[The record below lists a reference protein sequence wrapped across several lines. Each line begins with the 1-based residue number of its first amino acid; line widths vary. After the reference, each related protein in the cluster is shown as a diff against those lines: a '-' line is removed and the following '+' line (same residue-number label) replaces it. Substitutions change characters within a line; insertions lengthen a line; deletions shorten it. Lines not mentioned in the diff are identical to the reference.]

1 MAPLKPLTIAIN
13 LFWNTFSLFV
23 KKINKDLIMR
33 VTFGSKY
40 NQMNNYQNAL
50 QNKINDAN
58 TQIASGL
65 KIRYGYQNSDIN
77 NQNLKF
83 QYEENT
89 LDQGIDVAKNAYTST
104 LNTDKALQEFSKT
117 MEAFKTKLIQ
127 SANDVHSET
136 SRAAIANDLERLKEH
151 MMNVANTSIGG
162 EFLFGGSK
170 VDRPPID
177 SEGKYHGNG
186 EDLNALISSDNLVP
200 YNISGQDLF
209 LGADKDKHKLI
220 TTNIKLL
227 NQNKLHPDVMD
238 ALEHSS
244 LPEEVFIKPGDT
256 LRELIGD
263 NDKDPTND
271 PKEFFYL
278 QGVRP
283 DGSSFKEKF
292 ALSKA
297 YQNQESATKV
307 SDLLDK
313 IAHAYGNTSQ
323 NKVVDVSLN
332 NWGQIEIKNLTPGSE
347 NLDFHLI
354 SSDGDF
360 DDLDAL
366 RSSGKR
372 VTEYVKSAFVTD
384 RSLSQVKAVPNMYN
398 PKTLEIPSVFVTKDN
413 VLANKNT
420 KLSEIFGDSVETLK
434 INASRLDDESLIK
447 IPNLPVYLDI
457 PILLD
462 VKNSTIKDLKDAIK
476 ERFNNEVDVE
486 IETNGRLRIIDN
498 SSKESP
504 ISLALST
511 LDQKGLEVAG
521 IPTNNASEYQKT
533 YFNKE
538 GAKLES
544 NVAQIAQNGAANGS
558 TKLSEAAKGS
568 LENSVFNMKLND
580 VNGLFLEAQ
589 MILDNNGVFLSLPNG
604 VKIPLY
610 DPTTADIQASK
621 PNEVTYRQ
629 LMDAMSIVLNYSN
642 TDPAIYQQI
651 SDNPTSKES
660 KERFIELLKQAKDNL
675 SVNLNEEGKVIIQ
688 DNMHSN
694 TKMQFMLFDKDANDF
709 SQNAL
714 HSDKPSLK
722 LNANN
727 ALIIDKPSVN
737 FFDQLENTIT
747 SVRKGIYRPDALG
760 DTYSSDMRNLGI
772 QNGITLIDHLSDHIE
787 KMIAKNG
794 AHGKAFE
801 NIIRRNEVLKTQ
813 VQSIRGETTGT
824 DMAETYNKFSNLTN
838 NYNAVLASTNKI
850 NNLSLTKYL

>member
-1 MAPLKPLTIAIN
+1 
-13 LFWNTFSLFV
+13 
-23 KKINKDLIMR
+23 MR

-89 LDQGIDVAKNAYTST
+89 LDQGIDVAQNAYTST

-117 MEAFKTKLIQ
+117 METFKTKLIQ

-136 SRAAIANDLERLKEH
+136 SRAAIANDLERLREH

-244 LPEEVFIKPGDT
+244 LPEEVFIKPSDT

-278 QGVRP
+278 QGIRP

-292 ALSKA
+292 SLDKA
-297 YQNQESATKV
+297 YQNKESATKV

-313 IAHAYGNTSQ
+313 IGHAYGNTSQ

-366 RSSGKR
+366 RSSSKR

-398 PKTLEIPSVFVTKDN
+398 PRVLEIPSVFVTKDN

-434 INASRLDDESLIK
+434 INASRLDDTSAIK
-447 IPNLPVYLDI
+447 IPNLPIGLDI

-498 SSKESP
+498 SSNQSP
-504 ISLALST
+504 ISFVLST

-558 TKLSEAAKGS
+558 TKLSEVANGS

-580 VNGLFLEAQ
+580 VNGSFLEAQ
-589 MILDNNGVFLSLPNG
+589 MILDNNGAFLSLPNG
-604 VKIPLY
+604 IKIPLY
-610 DPTTADIQASK
+610 DPTSTDIQASK

-629 LMDAMSIVLNYSN
+629 LMDAMSIALNYSN

-660 KERFIELLKQAKDNL
+660 KERFIGLLKQAKGNL

-694 TKMQFMLFDKDANDF
+694 TKIQFMLFDKDANDF

-737 FFDQLENTIT
+737 FFDQLENIIT

>member
-1 MAPLKPLTIAIN
+1 
-13 LFWNTFSLFV
+13 
-23 KKINKDLIMR
+23 MR

-89 LDQGIDVAKNAYTST
+89 LDQGIDVAQNAHTST

-136 SRAAIANDLERLKEH
+136 SRTAIANDLERLREH

-244 LPEEVFIKPGDT
+244 LPEEVFIKPSDT

-278 QGVRP
+278 QGIRP

-297 YQNQESATKV
+297 YQNKESATKV

-313 IAHAYGNTSQ
+313 IGHAYGNTSQ

-366 RSSGKR
+366 RSSAKR

-398 PKTLEIPSVFVTKDN
+398 PRVLEIPSVFVTKDN

-434 INASRLDDESLIK
+434 INASRLDDTSAIK
-447 IPNLPVYLDI
+447 IPNLPIGLDI

-498 SSKESP
+498 SSNQSP
-504 ISLALST
+504 ISFALSA

-558 TKLSEAAKGS
+558 TKLSEVANGS

-580 VNGLFLEAQ
+580 VNGSFLEAQ
-589 MILDNNGVFLSLPNG
+589 MILDNNGAFLSLPNG
-604 VKIPLY
+604 IKIPLY
-610 DPTTADIQASK
+610 DPTSADIQASK

-629 LMDAMSIVLNYSN
+629 LMDAMSIALNYSN
-642 TDPAIYQQI
+642 TDSAIYQQI

-660 KERFIELLKQAKDNL
+660 KERFIELLKQAKGNL

-737 FFDQLENTIT
+737 FFDQLENIIT

>member
-1 MAPLKPLTIAIN
+1 
-13 LFWNTFSLFV
+13 
-23 KKINKDLIMR
+23 MR

-65 KIRYGYQNSDIN
+65 KIRYGYQNSNIN

-89 LDQGIDVAKNAYTST
+89 LDQGIDVARNAYTST

-117 MEAFKTKLIQ
+117 METFKTKLIQ
-127 SANDVHSET
+127 SANDMHSET
-136 SRAAIANDLERLKEH
+136 SRAAIANDLERLREH
-151 MMNVANTSIGG
+151 MINVANTSIGG

-244 LPEEVFIKPGDT
+244 LPEEVFIKPSDT

-278 QGVRP
+278 QGIRP

-297 YQNQESATKV
+297 YQNKESATKV

-313 IAHAYGNTSQ
+313 IGHAYGNTSQ

-366 RSSGKR
+366 RSSAKR

-398 PKTLEIPSVFVTKDN
+398 PRVLEIPSVFVTKDN

-434 INASRLDDESLIK
+434 INASRLDDASAIK
-447 IPNLPVYLDI
+447 IPNLPIGLDI

-498 SSKESP
+498 SSNQSP

-544 NVAQIAQNGAANGS
+544 NVAQIAQNGVANGS
-558 TKLSEAAKGS
+558 TKLSEVANGS
-568 LENSVFNMKLND
+568 LENSVFNMRLND
-580 VNGLFLEAQ
+580 VNGSFLEAQ
-589 MILDNNGVFLSLPNG
+589 MILDNNGAFLSLPNG
-604 VKIPLY
+604 IKIPLY
-610 DPTTADIQASK
+610 DPTSADIQASK

-629 LMDAMSIVLNYSN
+629 LMDAMSIALNYSN

-660 KERFIELLKQAKDNL
+660 KERFIELLKQAKGNL
-675 SVNLNEEGKVIIQ
+675 SVNLNEEGKVVIQ

-737 FFDQLENTIT
+737 FFDQLENIIT

>member
-1 MAPLKPLTIAIN
+1 
-13 LFWNTFSLFV
+13 
-23 KKINKDLIMR
+23 MR
-33 VTFGSKY
+33 VTFDSKY
-40 NQMNNYQNAL
+40 NQMNHYQNAL

-89 LDQGIDVAKNAYTST
+89 LDQGIDVAQNAYTST

-136 SRAAIANDLERLKEH
+136 SRTAIANDLERLREH

-209 LGADKDKHKLI
+209 LGTDKDKHKLI

-244 LPEEVFIKPGDT
+244 LPEEVFIKPSDT

-292 ALSKA
+292 ALDKA

-313 IAHAYGNTSQ
+313 IGHAYGNTSQ

-398 PKTLEIPSVFVTKDN
+398 PKVLEIPSVFVTKDN

-420 KLSEIFGDSVETLK
+420 KLSEIFGDKVETLK
-434 INASRLDDESLIK
+434 INASHLDNSSAIK
-447 IPNLPVYLDI
+447 IPNLPITLDI

-504 ISLALST
+504 ISFALST

-544 NVAQIAQNGAANGS
+544 NVAQTAQNGAANGS
-558 TKLSEAAKGS
+558 TKLSEVSKGS

-580 VNGLFLEAQ
+580 VNGSFLEAQ
-589 MILDNNGVFLSLPNG
+589 MNLDSNGAFLSLPNG

-610 DPTTADIQASK
+610 DPTTAGIQASK

-660 KERFIELLKQAKDNL
+660 KERFIGLLKQAKDNL
-675 SVNLNEEGKVIIQ
+675 SINLNKEGKVIIQ

-714 HSDKPSLK
+714 RSDKPSLK

-737 FFDQLENTIT
+737 FFDQLEDIIT

>member
-1 MAPLKPLTIAIN
+1 
-13 LFWNTFSLFV
+13 
-23 KKINKDLIMR
+23 MR

-40 NQMNNYQNAL
+40 NQMNHYQNAL

-89 LDQGIDVAKNAYTST
+89 LDQGIDVAQNAYTST

-244 LPEEVFIKPGDT
+244 LPEEVFIKPSDT

-292 ALSKA
+292 ALDKA

-313 IAHAYGNTSQ
+313 IGHAYGNTSQ

-398 PKTLEIPSVFVTKDN
+398 PKVLEIPSVFVTKDN

-434 INASRLDDESLIK
+434 INASRLGDESAIK
-447 IPNLPVYLDI
+447 IPNLPINLDI

-504 ISLALST
+504 ISFALST

-558 TKLSEAAKGS
+558 TKLSEVSKGS

-580 VNGLFLEAQ
+580 VNGSFLEAQ
-589 MILDNNGVFLSLPNG
+589 INLDPNGAFLSLPNG

-610 DPTTADIQASK
+610 DPTTAGIQASK

-629 LMDAMSIVLNYSN
+629 LMDAMSIALNYSN
-642 TDPAIYQQI
+642 TDPIIYQQI

-660 KERFIELLKQAKDNL
+660 KEQFIGLLKQAKANL

-737 FFDQLENTIT
+737 FFDQLENIIT

>member
-1 MAPLKPLTIAIN
+1 
-13 LFWNTFSLFV
+13 
-23 KKINKDLIMR
+23 MR

-89 LDQGIDVAKNAYTST
+89 LDQGIDVAQNAYTST

-136 SRAAIANDLERLKEH
+136 SRAAIANDLERLREH
-151 MMNVANTSIGG
+151 MINVANTSIGG

-170 VDRPPID
+170 VDRSPID

-186 EDLNALISSDNLVP
+186 EDLNVLISSDNLVP

-220 TTNIKLL
+220 TTNIKLF

-297 YQNQESATKV
+297 YQNKESATKV

-313 IAHAYGNTSQ
+313 IGHAYGNTSQ

-504 ISLALST
+504 ISLALSA

-544 NVAQIAQNGAANGS
+544 NVAQIAQSGVANGS

-580 VNGLFLEAQ
+580 VNGSFLKAQ
-589 MILDNNGVFLSLPNG
+589 INLDNNGAFLSLPNG
-604 VKIPLY
+604 IKIPLY
-610 DPTTADIQASK
+610 DPTSTDIQASK

-629 LMDAMSIVLNYSN
+629 LMDAMSIALNYSN

>member
-1 MAPLKPLTIAIN
+1 
-13 LFWNTFSLFV
+13 
-23 KKINKDLIMR
+23 MR

-89 LDQGIDVAKNAYTST
+89 LDQGIDMAQNAYTST

-117 MEAFKTKLIQ
+117 METFKTKLIQ

-136 SRAAIANDLERLKEH
+136 SRAAIANDLERLREH

-177 SEGKYHGNG
+177 SEGRYHGNG
-186 EDLNALISSDNLVP
+186 EDLNALISSNNLVP

-220 TTNIKLL
+220 TTNIKLF

-244 LPEEVFIKPGDT
+244 LPEEVFIKPNDT

-278 QGVRP
+278 QGIRP

-292 ALSKA
+292 ALDKA
-297 YQNQESATKV
+297 YQNQKSATKV
-307 SDLLDK
+307 SDLLDR
-313 IAHAYGNTSQ
+313 IGHAYGNTSQ

-398 PKTLEIPSVFVTKDN
+398 PKALEIPSVFVTKDN

-434 INASRLDDESLIK
+434 INASRLDDTGAIK
-447 IPNLPVYLDI
+447 IPNLPINLDI

-462 VKNSTIKDLKDAIK
+462 VKNSTVKDLQDAIK
-476 ERFNNEVDVE
+476 GRFNNEVDVE

-498 SSKESP
+498 SSNQSP
-504 ISLALST
+504 ISFVLSA

-533 YFNKE
+533 YFDKE

-558 TKLSEAAKGS
+558 TKLSEVAKGN
-568 LENSVFNMKLND
+568 LENSVFSMKLND
-580 VNGLFLEAQ
+580 ANGLFLEAQ
-589 MILDNNGVFLSLPNG
+589 MILDNNGAFLSLPNNI
-604 VKIPLY
+604 KIPLY

-629 LMDAMSIVLNYSN
+629 LMDAMSIALNYSN
-642 TDPAIYQQI
+642 TDPVIYQQI
-651 SDNPTSKES
+651 SNNPTSKES
-660 KERFIELLKQAKDNL
+660 KKRFIELLKQAKDNL

-737 FFDQLENTIT
+737 FFDQLENIIT

-813 VQSIRGETTGT
+813 VQSIRWETTGT

-850 NNLSLTKYL
+850 NNLSLTNYL

>member
-1 MAPLKPLTIAIN
+1 
-13 LFWNTFSLFV
+13 
-23 KKINKDLIMR
+23 MR

-65 KIRYGYQNSDIN
+65 KIRYGYQNSNIN

-89 LDQGIDVAKNAYTST
+89 LDQGIDVAQNAYTST

-117 MEAFKTKLIQ
+117 METFKTKLIQ

-136 SRAAIANDLERLKEH
+136 SRAAIANDLERLREH
-151 MMNVANTSIGG
+151 MINVANTSIGG

-209 LGADKDKHKLI
+209 LGTDKDKNKLI

-244 LPEEVFIKPGDT
+244 LPEEVFIKPSDT

-278 QGVRP
+278 QGIRP

-292 ALSKA
+292 ALDKA
-297 YQNQESATKV
+297 YQNKESATKV

-313 IAHAYGNTSQ
+313 IGHAYGNTSQ

-366 RSSGKR
+366 RSSSKR

-398 PKTLEIPSVFVTKDN
+398 PRALEIPSVFVTKDN

-498 SSKESP
+498 SSNQSP
-504 ISLALST
+504 ISFVLST

-558 TKLSEAAKGS
+558 TKLSEVANGS

-580 VNGLFLEAQ
+580 VNGSFLEAQ
-589 MILDNNGVFLSLPNG
+589 IILDNNGVFLSLPNG
-604 VKIPLY
+604 IKIPLY
-610 DPTTADIQASK
+610 DPTSTDIQASK

-629 LMDAMSIVLNYSN
+629 LMDAMSIALNYSN
-642 TDPAIYQQI
+642 TDPSIYQQI

-660 KERFIELLKQAKDNL
+660 KEHFIELLKQAKGNL

-737 FFDQLENTIT
+737 FFDQLENIIT

>member
-1 MAPLKPLTIAIN
+1 
-13 LFWNTFSLFV
+13 
-23 KKINKDLIMR
+23 MR

-40 NQMNNYQNAL
+40 NQMNHYQNAL

-89 LDQGIDVAKNAYTST
+89 LDQGIDVAQNAYTST

-136 SRAAIANDLERLKEH
+136 SRAAIANDLERLREH

-177 SEGKYHGNG
+177 SNGKYHGNG

-220 TTNIKLL
+220 TTNIKLF

-244 LPEEVFIKPGDT
+244 LPEEVFIKPSDT

-297 YQNQESATKV
+297 YQSKESATKV

-434 INASRLDDESLIK
+434 INASRLDDESTIK
-447 IPNLPVYLDI
+447 IPNLPINLDI

-486 IETNGRLRIIDN
+486 IATNGRLRIIDN

-504 ISLALST
+504 ISLALSA
-511 LDQKGLEVAG
+511 LDAKGLEVAG

-558 TKLSEAAKGS
+558 TKLSEVAKGS

-589 MILDNNGVFLSLPNG
+589 INLDNNGAFLSLPNG

-629 LMDAMSIVLNYSN
+629 LMDAMSIALNYSN

-737 FFDQLENTIT
+737 FFDQLENIIT

>member
-1 MAPLKPLTIAIN
+1 
-13 LFWNTFSLFV
+13 
-23 KKINKDLIMR
+23 MR

-40 NQMNNYQNAL
+40 NQMNHYQNAL

-89 LDQGIDVAKNAYTST
+89 LDQGIDVAQNAYTST

-136 SRAAIANDLERLKEH
+136 SRAAIANDLERLREH
-151 MMNVANTSIGG
+151 MINVANTSIGG

-177 SEGKYHGNG
+177 SNGKYHGNG

-220 TTNIKLL
+220 TTNIKLF

-244 LPEEVFIKPGDT
+244 LPEEVFIKPSDT

-278 QGVRP
+278 QGIRP

-292 ALSKA
+292 ALDKA
-297 YQNQESATKV
+297 YQNKESATKV

-313 IAHAYGNTSQ
+313 IGHAYGNTSQ

-366 RSSGKR
+366 RSSTKR

-398 PKTLEIPSVFVTKDN
+398 PRALEIPSVFVTKDN

-434 INASRLDDESLIK
+434 INASRLDDESAIK
-447 IPNLPVYLDI
+447 IPNLPIGLDI

-498 SSKESP
+498 SSNQSP
-504 ISLALST
+504 ISFALSA

-558 TKLSEAAKGS
+558 TKLSEVANGS

-580 VNGLFLEAQ
+580 VNGSFLEAQ
-589 MILDNNGVFLSLPNG
+589 MILDNNGAFLSLPNG
-604 VKIPLY
+604 IKIPLY
-610 DPTTADIQASK
+610 DPTSADIQASK

-629 LMDAMSIVLNYSN
+629 LMDAMSIALNYSN

-660 KERFIELLKQAKDNL
+660 KERFIGLLKQAKGNL

>member
-1 MAPLKPLTIAIN
+1 
-13 LFWNTFSLFV
+13 
-23 KKINKDLIMR
+23 MR
-33 VTFGSKY
+33 ITFGSKY
-40 NQMNNYQNAL
+40 NQMNHYQNAL

-89 LDQGIDVAKNAYTST
+89 LDQGIDVAQNAYTST

-127 SANDVHSET
+127 SANDAHSET
-136 SRAAIANDLERLKEH
+136 SRAAIANDLERLREH
-151 MMNVANTSIGG
+151 MINVANTSIGG

-177 SEGKYHGNG
+177 SNGKYHGNG

-244 LPEEVFIKPGDT
+244 LPEEVFIKPSDT

-292 ALSKA
+292 ALDKA

-313 IAHAYGNTSQ
+313 IGHAYGNTSQ

-366 RSSGKR
+366 RSGGKR
-372 VTEYVKSAFVTD
+372 VIEYVKSAFVTD

-398 PKTLEIPSVFVTKDN
+398 PKVLEIPSVFVTKDN

-420 KLSEIFGDSVETLK
+420 KLSEIFGDKVETLK
-434 INASRLDDESLIK
+434 INASRLDDESAIK
-447 IPNLPVYLDI
+447 IPNLPIDLDI

-504 ISLALST
+504 ISFVLST
-511 LDQKGLEVAG
+511 LDQKGLEMAG

-544 NVAQIAQNGAANGS
+544 NVAQIAQNGVANGS
-558 TKLSEAAKGS
+558 TKLSEVSKGS

-580 VNGLFLEAQ
+580 VNGSFLEVQ
-589 MILDNNGVFLSLPNG
+589 INLDPNGAFLSLPNG

-629 LMDAMSIVLNYSN
+629 LMDAMSIALNYSN

-660 KERFIELLKQAKDNL
+660 KERFIGLLKQAKDNL

-737 FFDQLENTIT
+737 FFDQLENIIT

>member
-1 MAPLKPLTIAIN
+1 
-13 LFWNTFSLFV
+13 
-23 KKINKDLIMR
+23 MR

-89 LDQGIDVAKNAYTST
+89 LNQGIDVAQNAYTST

-136 SRAAIANDLERLKEH
+136 SRAAIANDLERLREH

-292 ALSKA
+292 ALDKA
-297 YQNQESATKV
+297 YQNKESATKV

-434 INASRLDDESLIK
+434 INTSRLNDTSAIK
-447 IPNLPVYLDI
+447 IPNLPIGLDI

-504 ISLALST
+504 ISFALSA

-558 TKLSEAAKGS
+558 TKLSEVANGS

-580 VNGLFLEAQ
+580 VNGSFLEAQ
-589 MILDNNGVFLSLPNG
+589 MILDNNGAFLSLPNG
-604 VKIPLY
+604 IKIPLY
-610 DPTTADIQASK
+610 DPTSADIQASK

-629 LMDAMSIVLNYSN
+629 LMDAMSIALNYSN

-660 KERFIELLKQAKDNL
+660 KERFIELLKQAKGNL

-694 TKMQFMLFDKDANDF
+694 TKMQFMLFDKDTNDF

-737 FFDQLENTIT
+737 FFDQLENIIT

>member
-1 MAPLKPLTIAIN
+1 
-13 LFWNTFSLFV
+13 
-23 KKINKDLIMR
+23 MR

-89 LDQGIDVAKNAYTST
+89 LDQGIDVAQNAYTST

-136 SRAAIANDLERLKEH
+136 SRAAIANDLERLREH

-177 SEGKYHGNG
+177 SNGKYHGNG

-220 TTNIKLL
+220 TTNIKLF

-244 LPEEVFIKPGDT
+244 LPEEVFIKPSDT

-297 YQNQESATKV
+297 YQNKESATKV

-398 PKTLEIPSVFVTKDN
+398 PKVLEIPSVFITKDN

-420 KLSEIFGDSVETLK
+420 KLSEIFGDKVKTLK
-434 INASRLDDESLIK
+434 INASRLDNSSAIK

-558 TKLSEAAKGS
+558 TKLSEVAKGS

-580 VNGLFLEAQ
+580 VNGLFLKAQ
-589 MILDNNGVFLSLPNG
+589 INLDNNGAFLSLPNG
-604 VKIPLY
+604 IKIPLY
-610 DPTTADIQASK
+610 DPTSADIQASK

-629 LMDAMSIVLNYSN
+629 LMDAMSIALNYSN

-660 KERFIELLKQAKDNL
+660 KERFIGLLKQAKDNL

-694 TKMQFMLFDKDANDF
+694 TKMQFMLFDKDSNDF

-737 FFDQLENTIT
+737 FFDQLENIIT

>member
-1 MAPLKPLTIAIN
+1 
-13 LFWNTFSLFV
+13 
-23 KKINKDLIMR
+23 MR

-89 LDQGIDVAKNAYTST
+89 LDQGIDVAQNAYTST

-151 MMNVANTSIGG
+151 MINVANTSIGG

-177 SEGKYHGNG
+177 SNGKYHGNG

-220 TTNIKLL
+220 TTNIKLF

-244 LPEEVFIKPGDT
+244 LPEEVFIKPSDT

-278 QGVRP
+278 QGIRP

-292 ALSKA
+292 ALDKA

-313 IAHAYGNTSQ
+313 IGHAYGNTSQ

-366 RSSGKR
+366 RSSAKR

-398 PKTLEIPSVFVTKDN
+398 PKVLEIPSVFVTKDN

-434 INASRLDDESLIK
+434 INASRLDNSSAIQ
-447 IPNLPVYLDI
+447 IPNLPINLDI

-476 ERFNNEVDVE
+476 NRFNNEVDVE

-504 ISLALST
+504 ISFVLST
-511 LDQKGLEVAG
+511 LDAKGLEVAG

-558 TKLSEAAKGS
+558 TKLSEVSKGS

-589 MILDNNGVFLSLPNG
+589 INLDNNGAFLSLPNG

-629 LMDAMSIVLNYSN
+629 LMDAMSIALNYSN

-660 KERFIELLKQAKDNL
+660 KERFIGLLKQAKGNL

-737 FFDQLENTIT
+737 FFDQLENIIT

>member
-1 MAPLKPLTIAIN
+1 
-13 LFWNTFSLFV
+13 
-23 KKINKDLIMR
+23 MR

-40 NQMNNYQNAL
+40 NQMNHYQNAL

-58 TQIASGL
+58 AQIASGL

-89 LDQGIDVAKNAYTST
+89 LDQGIDVAQNAYTST

-136 SRAAIANDLERLKEH
+136 SRAAIANDLERLREH

-177 SEGKYHGNG
+177 SNGKYHGNG

-220 TTNIKLL
+220 TTNIKLF

-244 LPEEVFIKPGDT
+244 LPEEVFIKPSDT

-278 QGVRP
+278 QGIRP

-292 ALSKA
+292 VLDKA

-313 IAHAYGNTSQ
+313 IGHAYGNTSQ

-398 PKTLEIPSVFVTKDN
+398 PKVLEIPSVFVTKDN

-420 KLSEIFGDSVETLK
+420 KLSEIFGDKVETLK
-434 INASRLDDESLIK
+434 INASRLGDESAIK
-447 IPNLPVYLDI
+447 IPNLPIDLDI

-504 ISLALST
+504 ISFALST

-544 NVAQIAQNGAANGS
+544 NVAQTAQNGAANGS
-558 TKLSEAAKGS
+558 TKLSEVSKGS

-589 MILDNNGVFLSLPNG
+589 MILDPNGAFLSLPNG

-629 LMDAMSIVLNYSN
+629 LMDAMSIALNYSN

-660 KERFIELLKQAKDNL
+660 KERFIGLLKQAKDNL
-675 SVNLNEEGKVIIQ
+675 SINLNEEGKVIIQ

-737 FFDQLENTIT
+737 FFDQLENIIT

>member
-1 MAPLKPLTIAIN
+1 
-13 LFWNTFSLFV
+13 
-23 KKINKDLIMR
+23 MR

-40 NQMNNYQNAL
+40 NQMNHYQNAL

-89 LDQGIDVAKNAYTST
+89 LDQGIDVAQNAYTST

-136 SRAAIANDLERLKEH
+136 SRAAIANDLERLREH
-151 MMNVANTSIGG
+151 MINVANTSIGG

-177 SEGKYHGNG
+177 SNGKYHGNG

-244 LPEEVFIKPGDT
+244 LPEEVFIKPSDT

-292 ALSKA
+292 ALDKA

-313 IAHAYGNTSQ
+313 IGHAYGNTSQ

-398 PKTLEIPSVFVTKDN
+398 PKVLEIPSVFVTKDN

-420 KLSEIFGDSVETLK
+420 KLSEIFGDKVETLK
-434 INASRLDDESLIK
+434 INASRLGDESAIK
-447 IPNLPVYLDI
+447 IPNLPINLDI

-504 ISLALST
+504 ISFALST

-544 NVAQIAQNGAANGS
+544 NVAQTAQNGAANGS
-558 TKLSEAAKGS
+558 TKLSEVSKGS

-580 VNGLFLEAQ
+580 VNGSFLEAQ
-589 MILDNNGVFLSLPNG
+589 INLDNNGAFLSLPNG

-629 LMDAMSIVLNYSN
+629 LMDAMSIALNYSN
-642 TDPAIYQQI
+642 TDPIIYQQI

-660 KERFIELLKQAKDNL
+660 KEQFIGLLKQAKDNL
-675 SVNLNEEGKVIIQ
+675 SINLNEEGKVIIQ

-737 FFDQLENTIT
+737 FFDQLENIIT

>member
-1 MAPLKPLTIAIN
+1 
-13 LFWNTFSLFV
+13 
-23 KKINKDLIMR
+23 MR

-65 KIRYGYQNSDIN
+65 KIRYGYQNSNIN

-89 LDQGIDVAKNAYTST
+89 LDQGIDVAQNAYTST

-117 MEAFKTKLIQ
+117 METFKTKLIQ

-136 SRAAIANDLERLKEH
+136 SRAAIANDLERLREH

-244 LPEEVFIKPGDT
+244 LPEEVFIKPNDT

-263 NDKDPTND
+263 NDKDPTDD

-278 QGVRP
+278 QGIRP

-292 ALSKA
+292 ELDKA
-297 YQNQESATKV
+297 YQNKESATKV
-307 SDLLDK
+307 SDLLDR
-313 IAHAYGNTSQ
+313 IGHAYGNTSQ

-366 RSSGKR
+366 RSSAKR

-398 PKTLEIPSVFVTKDN
+398 PRVLEIPSVFVTKDN

-434 INASRLDDESLIK
+434 INASDDTNAIK
-447 IPNLPVYLDI
+447 IPNLPIGLDI

-498 SSKESP
+498 SSNQSP
-504 ISLALST
+504 ISFALSA

-544 NVAQIAQNGAANGS
+544 NVAQIAQNGTANGS
-558 TKLSEAAKGS
+558 TKLSEVANGS

-580 VNGLFLEAQ
+580 VNGSFLEAQ
-589 MILDNNGVFLSLPNG
+589 MILDNNGAFLSLPNG
-604 VKIPLY
+604 IKIPLY
-610 DPTTADIQASK
+610 DPTSADIQASK

-629 LMDAMSIVLNYSN
+629 LMDAMSIALNYSN
-642 TDPAIYQQI
+642 TDPTIYQQI

-660 KERFIELLKQAKDNL
+660 KERFIKLLKQAKGNL

-737 FFDQLENTIT
+737 FFDQLENIIT

>member
-1 MAPLKPLTIAIN
+1 
-13 LFWNTFSLFV
+13 
-23 KKINKDLIMR
+23 MR

-89 LDQGIDVAKNAYTST
+89 LDQGIDVAQNAYTST

-136 SRAAIANDLERLKEH
+136 SRAAIANDLERLREH

-177 SEGKYHGNG
+177 SNGKYHGNG

-220 TTNIKLL
+220 TTNIKLF

-297 YQNQESATKV
+297 YQNKENATKV

-366 RSSGKR
+366 RSSAKR

-434 INASRLDDESLIK
+434 INASRLDETSAIK

-544 NVAQIAQNGAANGS
+544 NVAQIAQNGVANGS
-558 TKLSEAAKGS
+558 TKLSEVAKGS

-589 MILDNNGVFLSLPNG
+589 MNLDNNGAFLSLPNG

-610 DPTTADIQASK
+610 DPTTTDIQASK

-629 LMDAMSIVLNYSN
+629 LMDAMSIALNYSN

-660 KERFIELLKQAKDNL
+660 KERFIELLQQAKSNL

-694 TKMQFMLFDKDANDF
+694 TKMQFMLFDKDSNDF

-737 FFDQLENTIT
+737 FFDQLENIIT

-794 AHGKAFE
+794 SHGKAFE

>member
-1 MAPLKPLTIAIN
+1 
-13 LFWNTFSLFV
+13 
-23 KKINKDLIMR
+23 MR

-89 LDQGIDVAKNAYTST
+89 LDQGIDVAQNAYTST

-151 MMNVANTSIGG
+151 MINVANTSIGG

-209 LGADKDKHKLI
+209 LGTDKDKHKII
-220 TTNIKLL
+220 TTNIKLF

-244 LPEEVFIKPGDT
+244 LPEEVFIKPSDT

-292 ALSKA
+292 ALDKA

-313 IAHAYGNTSQ
+313 IGHAYGNTSQ

-398 PKTLEIPSVFVTKDN
+398 PKVLEIPSVFVTKDN

-420 KLSEIFGDSVETLK
+420 KLSEIFGDKVETLK
-434 INASRLDDESLIK
+434 INASRLDNTSAIK
-447 IPNLPVYLDI
+447 IPNLPITLDI

-504 ISLALST
+504 ISFALST

-544 NVAQIAQNGAANGS
+544 NVAQTAQNGAANSS
-558 TKLSEAAKGS
+558 TKLSEVSKGS

-580 VNGLFLEAQ
+580 VNGSFLEAQ
-589 MILDNNGVFLSLPNG
+589 MILDPNGAFLSLPNG

-629 LMDAMSIVLNYSN
+629 LMDSMSIALNYSN

-675 SVNLNEEGKVIIQ
+675 SINLNEEGKVIIQ

-737 FFDQLENTIT
+737 FFDQLENIIT

>member
-1 MAPLKPLTIAIN
+1 
-13 LFWNTFSLFV
+13 
-23 KKINKDLIMR
+23 MR

-40 NQMNNYQNAL
+40 NQMNHYQNAL

-89 LDQGIDVAKNAYTST
+89 LDQGIDVAQNAYTST

-136 SRAAIANDLERLKEH
+136 SRAAIANDLERLREH
-151 MMNVANTSIGG
+151 MINVANTSIGG

-177 SEGKYHGNG
+177 SNGKYHGNG

-209 LGADKDKHKLI
+209 LGADKDKHKI
-220 TTNIKLL
+220 VTTNIKLF

-244 LPEEVFIKPGDT
+244 LPEEVFIKPSDT

-297 YQNQESATKV
+297 YQNKESATKV

-313 IAHAYGNTSQ
+313 IGHAYGNTSQ

-398 PKTLEIPSVFVTKDN
+398 PKVLEIPSVFVTKDN
-413 VLANKNT
+413 FLANKNT
-420 KLSEIFGDSVETLK
+420 KLSEIFGDKVETLK
-434 INASRLDDESLIK
+434 INASRLDNSSAIK
-447 IPNLPVYLDI
+447 IPNLPINLDI

-504 ISLALST
+504 ISLALSA

-544 NVAQIAQNGAANGS
+544 NVAQTAQNGTANGS
-558 TKLSEAAKGS
+558 TKLSEVAKGS

-589 MILDNNGVFLSLPNG
+589 INLDNNGAFLSLPNG
-604 VKIPLY
+604 IKIPLY
-610 DPTTADIQASK
+610 DPTTANIQASK

-629 LMDAMSIVLNYSN
+629 LMDAMSIALNYSN

-660 KERFIELLKQAKDNL
+660 KERFIGLLKQAKDNL

>member
-1 MAPLKPLTIAIN
+1 
-13 LFWNTFSLFV
+13 
-23 KKINKDLIMR
+23 MR

-65 KIRYGYQNSDIN
+65 KIRYGYQNSNIN

-89 LDQGIDVAKNAYTST
+89 LDQGIDVAQNAYTST

-117 MEAFKTKLIQ
+117 METFKTKLIQ
-127 SANDVHSET
+127 SANDMHSET
-136 SRAAIANDLERLKEH
+136 SRAAIANDLERLREH

-244 LPEEVFIKPGDT
+244 LPEEVFIKPSDT

-278 QGVRP
+278 QGIRP

-292 ALSKA
+292 VLDKA
-297 YQNQESATKV
+297 YQNKESATKV

-313 IAHAYGNTSQ
+313 IGHAYGNTSQ

-366 RSSGKR
+366 RSSSKR

-398 PKTLEIPSVFVTKDN
+398 PRVLEIPSVFVTKDN

-434 INASRLDDESLIK
+434 INASRLDDASAIK
-447 IPNLPVYLDI
+447 IPNLPIGLDI

-498 SSKESP
+498 SSNQSP
-504 ISLALST
+504 ISFVLSA

-558 TKLSEAAKGS
+558 TKLSEVANGS
-568 LENSVFNMKLND
+568 LENSIFNMKLND
-580 VNGLFLEAQ
+580 VNGSFLEAQ
-589 MILDNNGVFLSLPNG
+589 MILDNNGAFLSLPNG
-604 VKIPLY
+604 IKIPLY
-610 DPTTADIQASK
+610 DPTSADIQASK

-629 LMDAMSIVLNYSN
+629 LMDAMSIALNYSN

-660 KERFIELLKQAKDNL
+660 KERFIELLKQAKGNL

-737 FFDQLENTIT
+737 FFDQLENIIT

>member
-1 MAPLKPLTIAIN
+1 
-13 LFWNTFSLFV
+13 
-23 KKINKDLIMR
+23 MR

-65 KIRYGYQNSDIN
+65 KIRYGYQNSGIN

-89 LDQGIDVAKNAYTST
+89 LDQGIDVAQNAYTST

-117 MEAFKTKLIQ
+117 METFKTKLIQ

-136 SRAAIANDLERLKEH
+136 SRAAIANDLERLREH

-244 LPEEVFIKPGDT
+244 LPEEVFIKPSDT

-292 ALSKA
+292 ALDKA
-297 YQNQESATKV
+297 YQNKESATKV

-366 RSSGKR
+366 RSSTKR
-372 VTEYVKSAFVTD
+372 ITEYVKSAFVTD

-398 PKTLEIPSVFVTKDN
+398 PRALEIPSVFVTKDN

-434 INASRLDDESLIK
+434 INASRLDDTSAIK

-498 SSKESP
+498 SSNQSP
-504 ISLALST
+504 ISFVLSA

-558 TKLSEAAKGS
+558 TKLSEVANGS

-580 VNGLFLEAQ
+580 VNGSFLEAQ
-589 MILDNNGVFLSLPNG
+589 MILDSNGAFLSLPNG
-604 VKIPLY
+604 IKIPLY
-610 DPTTADIQASK
+610 DPTSADIQASK

-629 LMDAMSIVLNYSN
+629 LMDAMSIALNYSN

-660 KERFIELLKQAKDNL
+660 KERFIELLKQAKGNL

-737 FFDQLENTIT
+737 FFDQLENIIT

>member
-1 MAPLKPLTIAIN
+1 
-13 LFWNTFSLFV
+13 
-23 KKINKDLIMR
+23 MR

-89 LDQGIDVAKNAYTST
+89 LDQGIDVAQNAYTST

-136 SRAAIANDLERLKEH
+136 SRAAIANDLERLREH

-220 TTNIKLL
+220 TTNIKLF

-244 LPEEVFIKPGDT
+244 LPEEVFIKPSDT

-292 ALSKA
+292 TLDKA
-297 YQNQESATKV
+297 YQNKESATKV

-398 PKTLEIPSVFVTKDN
+398 PKALEIPSVFVTKDN

-434 INASRLDDESLIK
+434 INASRLDDTSLIK

-462 VKNSTIKDLKDAIK
+462 VKNSTIKDLKDVIK

-558 TKLSEAAKGS
+558 TKLSEVAKGS

-580 VNGLFLEAQ
+580 VNGSFLEAQ
-589 MILDNNGVFLSLPNG
+589 MILDNNGAFLSLPNG
-604 VKIPLY
+604 IKIPLY
-610 DPTTADIQASK
+610 DPTSTDIQASK

-629 LMDAMSIVLNYSN
+629 LMDAMNIVLNYSN

-660 KERFIELLKQAKDNL
+660 KERFIELLKQAKGNL

-737 FFDQLENTIT
+737 FFDQLENIIT

>member
-1 MAPLKPLTIAIN
+1 
-13 LFWNTFSLFV
+13 
-23 KKINKDLIMR
+23 MR

-89 LDQGIDVAKNAYTST
+89 LDQGIDVAQNAYTST

-136 SRAAIANDLERLKEH
+136 SRAAIANDLERLREH

-177 SEGKYHGNG
+177 SNGKYHGNG

-238 ALEHSS
+238 ALERSS

-292 ALSKA
+292 ALDKA
-297 YQNQESATKV
+297 YQNKESATKV

-398 PKTLEIPSVFVTKDN
+398 PKVLEIPSVFVTKDN

-420 KLSEIFGDSVETLK
+420 KLSEIFGDKVETLK
-434 INASRLDDESLIK
+434 INASRLDETSAIK
-447 IPNLPVYLDI
+447 IPNLPINLDI

-504 ISLALST
+504 ISFALST
-511 LDQKGLEVAG
+511 LNQKGLEVAG

-558 TKLSEAAKGS
+558 TKLSEVSRGN

-580 VNGLFLEAQ
+580 VNGSFLEVQ
-589 MILDNNGVFLSLPNG
+589 MNLDPNGAFLSLPNG

-629 LMDAMSIVLNYSN
+629 LMDAMSIALNYSN

-660 KERFIELLKQAKDNL
+660 KEQFIGLLKQAKDNL
-675 SVNLNEEGKVIIQ
+675 SINLNEEGKVIIQ

-737 FFDQLENTIT
+737 FFDQLENIIT

>member
-1 MAPLKPLTIAIN
+1 
-13 LFWNTFSLFV
+13 
-23 KKINKDLIMR
+23 MR

-89 LDQGIDVAKNAYTST
+89 LDQGIDVAQNAHTST

-136 SRAAIANDLERLKEH
+136 SRAAIANDLERLREH
-151 MMNVANTSIGG
+151 MINIANTSIGG

-220 TTNIKLL
+220 TTNIKLF

-297 YQNQESATKV
+297 YQNKESATKV

-398 PKTLEIPSVFVTKDN
+398 PKVLEIPSVFVTKDN

-434 INASRLDDESLIK
+434 INASRLDNESLIK

-511 LDQKGLEVAG
+511 IDQKGLEVAG

-558 TKLSEAAKGS
+558 TKLSEVAKGS

-589 MILDNNGVFLSLPNG
+589 INLDNNGAFLSLPNG
-604 VKIPLY
+604 IKIPLY
-610 DPTTADIQASK
+610 DPTSANIQASK

-629 LMDAMSIVLNYSN
+629 LMDAMSIALNYSN

-660 KERFIELLKQAKDNL
+660 KEHFIELLKQAKDNL

-694 TKMQFMLFDKDANDF
+694 TKMQFMLFDKDSNDF

-737 FFDQLENTIT
+737 FFDQLENIIT

>member
-1 MAPLKPLTIAIN
+1 
-13 LFWNTFSLFV
+13 
-23 KKINKDLIMR
+23 MR

-65 KIRYGYQNSDIN
+65 KIRYGYQNSNIN

-89 LDQGIDVAKNAYTST
+89 LDQGIDVAQNAYTST

-127 SANDVHSET
+127 SANDMHSET
-136 SRAAIANDLERLKEH
+136 SRAAIANDLERLREH

-244 LPEEVFIKPGDT
+244 LPEEVFIKPSDT

-278 QGVRP
+278 QGIRP

-297 YQNQESATKV
+297 YQNKESATKV

-366 RSSGKR
+366 RSSAKR

-398 PKTLEIPSVFVTKDN
+398 PRVLEIPSVFITKDN

-434 INASRLDDESLIK
+434 INASRLDDTSLIK

-498 SSKESP
+498 SSNQSP
-504 ISLALST
+504 ISFALSA

-558 TKLSEAAKGS
+558 TKLSEVANGS

-580 VNGLFLEAQ
+580 VNGSFLEVQ
-589 MILDNNGVFLSLPNG
+589 MILDNNGAFLSLPNG
-604 VKIPLY
+604 IKIPLY
-610 DPTTADIQASK
+610 DPTSADIQASK

-629 LMDAMSIVLNYSN
+629 LMDAMSIALNYSN

-660 KERFIELLKQAKDNL
+660 KERFIELLKQAKGNL
-675 SVNLNEEGKVIIQ
+675 SVNLNEEGKVVIQ

-737 FFDQLENTIT
+737 FFDQLENIIT

>member
-1 MAPLKPLTIAIN
+1 
-13 LFWNTFSLFV
+13 
-23 KKINKDLIMR
+23 MR

-40 NQMNNYQNAL
+40 NQMNHYQNAL

-89 LDQGIDVAKNAYTST
+89 LDQGIDVAQNAYTST

-117 MEAFKTKLIQ
+117 METFKTKLIQ

-136 SRAAIANDLERLKEH
+136 SRAAIANDLERLREH

-297 YQNQESATKV
+297 YQNKESATKV

-313 IAHAYGNTSQ
+313 IGHAYGNTSQ

-366 RSSGKR
+366 RSSSKR

-398 PKTLEIPSVFVTKDN
+398 PRVLEIPSVFITKDN

-434 INASRLDDESLIK
+434 INASRLNDESAIK
-447 IPNLPVYLDI
+447 IPNLPIDLDI

-462 VKNSTIKDLKDAIK
+462 VKNSTIKDLKDTIK

-498 SSKESP
+498 SSNQSP
-504 ISLALST
+504 ISFVLST

-558 TKLSEAAKGS
+558 TKLSEVSKGS

-580 VNGLFLEAQ
+580 VNGSFLEAQ
-589 MILDNNGVFLSLPNG
+589 MILDNNGAFLSLPNG
-604 VKIPLY
+604 IKIPLY
-610 DPTTADIQASK
+610 DPTSADIQASK

-629 LMDAMSIVLNYSN
+629 LMDAMSIALNYSN

-660 KERFIELLKQAKDNL
+660 KERFIGLLKQAKGNL

>member
-1 MAPLKPLTIAIN
+1 
-13 LFWNTFSLFV
+13 
-23 KKINKDLIMR
+23 MR

-89 LDQGIDVAKNAYTST
+89 LDQGIDVAQNAYTST

-136 SRAAIANDLERLKEH
+136 SRAAIANDLERLREH
-151 MMNVANTSIGG
+151 MINVANTSIGG

-177 SEGKYHGNG
+177 SNGKYHGNG

-244 LPEEVFIKPGDT
+244 LPEEVFIKPSDT

-278 QGVRP
+278 QGIRP

-384 RSLSQVKAVPNMYN
+384 RSLSQVKAVPSMYN
-398 PKTLEIPSVFVTKDN
+398 LKVLEIPSVFVTKDN

-420 KLSEIFGDSVETLK
+420 KLSEVFGDKVETLK
-434 INASRLDDESLIK
+434 INASRLGDTSAIK
-447 IPNLPVYLDI
+447 IPNLPINLDI

-544 NVAQIAQNGAANGS
+544 NVAQTAQSGAANGS

-589 MILDNNGVFLSLPNG
+589 INLDNNGAFLSLPNG

-610 DPTTADIQASK
+610 NPTSADIQASK

-629 LMDAMSIVLNYSN
+629 LMDAMSIALNYSN

-660 KERFIELLKQAKDNL
+660 KERFIGLLKQAKDNL

-737 FFDQLENTIT
+737 FFDQLENIIT

-760 DTYSSDMRNLGI
+760 DIYSSDMRNLGI

>member
-1 MAPLKPLTIAIN
+1 
-13 LFWNTFSLFV
+13 
-23 KKINKDLIMR
+23 MR

-40 NQMNNYQNAL
+40 NQMNHYQNAL

-89 LDQGIDVAKNAYTST
+89 LDQGIDVAQNAYTST

-136 SRAAIANDLERLKEH
+136 SRAAIANDLERLREH

-177 SEGKYHGNG
+177 SNGKYHGNG

-209 LGADKDKHKLI
+209 LGTDKDKHKLI
-220 TTNIKLL
+220 TTNIKLF

-297 YQNQESATKV
+297 YQNKESATKV

-398 PKTLEIPSVFVTKDN
+398 PKVLEIPSVFVTKDN

-434 INASRLDDESLIK
+434 INASRLDETSTIK

-498 SSKESP
+498 ASNQSP
-504 ISLALST
+504 ISLALSA
-511 LDQKGLEVAG
+511 LDAKGLEVAG

-544 NVAQIAQNGAANGS
+544 NVAQTAQNGAANGS

-589 MILDNNGVFLSLPNG
+589 INLDNNGAFLSLPNG

-610 DPTTADIQASK
+610 DPTTANIQASK

-629 LMDAMSIVLNYSN
+629 LMDAMSIALNYSN

-714 HSDKPSLK
+714 HSDKPSFK

>member
-1 MAPLKPLTIAIN
+1 
-13 LFWNTFSLFV
+13 
-23 KKINKDLIMR
+23 MR

-89 LDQGIDVAKNAYTST
+89 LDQGIDVAQNAYTST

-117 MEAFKTKLIQ
+117 METFKTKLIQ

-136 SRAAIANDLERLKEH
+136 SRAAIANDLERLREH

-177 SEGKYHGNG
+177 SNGKYHGNG
-186 EDLNALISSDNLVP
+186 EDLNVLISSDNLVP

-398 PKTLEIPSVFVTKDN
+398 PKVLEIPSVFVTKDN

-420 KLSEIFGDSVETLK
+420 KLSEIFGDKVETLK
-434 INASRLDDESLIK
+434 INASRLGDTSAIK
-447 IPNLPVYLDI
+447 IPNLPINLDI

-544 NVAQIAQNGAANGS
+544 NVAQTAQNGAANGS

-589 MILDNNGVFLSLPNG
+589 MNLDNNGAFLSLPNG

-629 LMDAMSIVLNYSN
+629 LMDAMSIALNYSN

-660 KERFIELLKQAKDNL
+660 KECFIELLKQAKDNL

-737 FFDQLENTIT
+737 FFDQLENIIT

>member
-1 MAPLKPLTIAIN
+1 
-13 LFWNTFSLFV
+13 
-23 KKINKDLIMR
+23 MR

-89 LDQGIDVAKNAYTST
+89 LNQGIDVAQNAYTST

-136 SRAAIANDLERLKEH
+136 SRAAIANDLERLREH

-177 SEGKYHGNG
+177 NNGKYHGNG

-244 LPEEVFIKPGDT
+244 LPEEVFIKPSDT

-384 RSLSQVKAVPNMYN
+384 RSLSQVKAVPSMYN
-398 PKTLEIPSVFVTKDN
+398 PKVLEIPSVFVTKDN

-420 KLSEIFGDSVETLK
+420 KLSEIFGDKVETLK
-434 INASRLDDESLIK
+434 INASRLGDTSTIK
-447 IPNLPVYLDI
+447 IPNLPINLDI

-544 NVAQIAQNGAANGS
+544 NVAQTAQNGTANGS
-558 TKLSEAAKGS
+558 TKLSEVSKGS

-580 VNGLFLEAQ
+580 VNGSFLEAQ
-589 MILDNNGVFLSLPNG
+589 MNLDPNGAFLSLPNG

-610 DPTTADIQASK
+610 DPTSADIQASK

-629 LMDAMSIVLNYSN
+629 LMDAMSIALNYSN

-660 KERFIELLKQAKDNL
+660 KERFIGLLKQAKDNL

-694 TKMQFMLFDKDANDF
+694 TKMQFMLFDKDSNDF

-813 VQSIRGETTGT
+813 VQSIRGETIGT

>member
-1 MAPLKPLTIAIN
+1 
-13 LFWNTFSLFV
+13 
-23 KKINKDLIMR
+23 MR

-89 LDQGIDVAKNAYTST
+89 LNQGIDVAQNAHTST

-136 SRAAIANDLERLKEH
+136 SRAAIANDLERLREH

-220 TTNIKLL
+220 TTNIKLF

-244 LPEEVFIKPGDT
+244 LPEEVFIKPNDT

-263 NDKDPTND
+263 NDKDSTND

-278 QGVRP
+278 QGIRP

-292 ALSKA
+292 ALDKA
-297 YQNQESATKV
+297 YQNKESATKV

-313 IAHAYGNTSQ
+313 IGHAYGNTSQ

-366 RSSGKR
+366 RSSAKR

-384 RSLSQVKAVPNMYN
+384 RSLSQVKAVPNMFN
-398 PKTLEIPSVFVTKDN
+398 PRVLEIPSVFITKDN

-434 INASRLDDESLIK
+434 INASDDTSAIK
-447 IPNLPVYLDI
+447 IPNLPIDLDI

-558 TKLSEAAKGS
+558 TKLSEVANGS

-580 VNGLFLEAQ
+580 VNGSFLKAQ
-589 MILDNNGVFLSLPNG
+589 MILDNNGAFLSLPNG
-604 VKIPLY
+604 IKIPLY
-610 DPTTADIQASK
+610 DPTSADIQASK

-629 LMDAMSIVLNYSN
+629 LMDAMSIALNYSN

>member
-1 MAPLKPLTIAIN
+1 
-13 LFWNTFSLFV
+13 
-23 KKINKDLIMR
+23 MR

-40 NQMNNYQNAL
+40 NQMNHYQNAL

-89 LDQGIDVAKNAYTST
+89 LDQGIDVAQNAYTST

-177 SEGKYHGNG
+177 SNGKYHGNG

-244 LPEEVFIKPGDT
+244 LPEEVFIKPSDT

-292 ALSKA
+292 ALDKA

-313 IAHAYGNTSQ
+313 IGHAYGNTSQ

-398 PKTLEIPSVFVTKDN
+398 PKVLEIPSVFVTKDN

-420 KLSEIFGDSVETLK
+420 KLSEIFGDKVETLK
-434 INASRLDDESLIK
+434 INASRLGDTSAIQ
-447 IPNLPVYLDI
+447 IPNLPINLDI

-498 SSKESP
+498 SSKESS
-504 ISLALST
+504 ISFALST

-544 NVAQIAQNGAANGS
+544 NVAQTAQNGAANGS
-558 TKLSEAAKGS
+558 TKLSEVSKGS

-580 VNGLFLEAQ
+580 VNGSFLEAQ
-589 MILDNNGVFLSLPNG
+589 INLDNNGAFLSLPNG

-629 LMDAMSIVLNYSN
+629 LMDAMSIALNYSN

-660 KERFIELLKQAKDNL
+660 KEQFIGLLKQAKDNL
-675 SVNLNEEGKVIIQ
+675 SINLNEEGKVIIQ

-727 ALIIDKPSVN
+727 TLIIDKPSVN
-737 FFDQLENTIT
+737 FFDQLENIIT

>member
-1 MAPLKPLTIAIN
+1 
-13 LFWNTFSLFV
+13 
-23 KKINKDLIMR
+23 MR

-89 LDQGIDVAKNAYTST
+89 LDQGIDVAQNAYTST

-136 SRAAIANDLERLKEH
+136 SRAAIANDLERLREH
-151 MMNVANTSIGG
+151 MINVANTSIGG

-244 LPEEVFIKPGDT
+244 LPEEVFIKPSDT

-398 PKTLEIPSVFVTKDN
+398 LKVLEIPSVFVTKDN

-420 KLSEIFGDSVETLK
+420 KLSEIFGDKVETLK
-434 INASRLDDESLIK
+434 INASRLGDTSAIK
-447 IPNLPVYLDI
+447 IPNLPINLDI

-580 VNGLFLEAQ
+580 VNGSFLKAQ
-589 MILDNNGVFLSLPNG
+589 MILDNNGAFLSLPNG
-604 VKIPLY
+604 IKIPLY
-610 DPTTADIQASK
+610 DPTSADIQASK

-629 LMDAMSIVLNYSN
+629 LMDAMSIALNYSN

-660 KERFIELLKQAKDNL
+660 KEQFIGLLKQAKDNL
-675 SVNLNEEGKVIIQ
+675 SINLNEEGKVIIQ

-813 VQSIRGETTGT
+813 VQSIRGETTGA

>member
-1 MAPLKPLTIAIN
+1 
-13 LFWNTFSLFV
+13 
-23 KKINKDLIMR
+23 MR

-50 QNKINDAN
+50 QNKINDAS

-89 LDQGIDVAKNAYTST
+89 LDQGIDVAQNAYTST

-136 SRAAIANDLERLKEH
+136 SRAAIANDLERLREH
-151 MMNVANTSIGG
+151 MINVANTSIGG

-177 SEGKYHGNG
+177 SNGKYHGNG

-244 LPEEVFIKPGDT
+244 LPEEVFIKPSDT

-278 QGVRP
+278 QGIRP

-292 ALSKA
+292 VLDKA
-297 YQNQESATKV
+297 YQNKESATKV

-313 IAHAYGNTSQ
+313 IGHAYGNTSQ

-332 NWGQIEIKNLTPGSE
+332 SWGQIEIKNLTPGSE

-366 RSSGKR
+366 RSSTKR

-384 RSLSQVKAVPNMYN
+384 RSLSQVKAVPDMYN
-398 PKTLEIPSVFVTKDN
+398 PRVLEIPSVFVTKDN

-434 INASRLDDESLIK
+434 INASRLDDTSAIK
-447 IPNLPVYLDI
+447 IPNLPIGLDI

-498 SSKESP
+498 SSNQSP
-504 ISLALST
+504 ISFALSA

-558 TKLSEAAKGS
+558 TKLSEVANGS

-580 VNGLFLEAQ
+580 VNGSFLEAQ
-589 MILDNNGVFLSLPNG
+589 MILDNNGAFLSLPNG
-604 VKIPLY
+604 IKIPLY
-610 DPTTADIQASK
+610 DPTSADIQASK

-629 LMDAMSIVLNYSN
+629 LMDAMSIALNYSN

-660 KERFIELLKQAKDNL
+660 KERFIELLKQAKGNL

-737 FFDQLENTIT
+737 FFDQLENIIT

>member
-1 MAPLKPLTIAIN
+1 
-13 LFWNTFSLFV
+13 
-23 KKINKDLIMR
+23 MR

-89 LDQGIDVAKNAYTST
+89 LDQGIDVAQNAYTST

-136 SRAAIANDLERLKEH
+136 SRAAIANDLERLREH

-177 SEGKYHGNG
+177 SNGKYHGNG

-209 LGADKDKHKLI
+209 LGTDKDKHKLI
-220 TTNIKLL
+220 TTNIKLF

-292 ALSKA
+292 ALDKA
-297 YQNQESATKV
+297 YQNQKSATKV

-398 PKTLEIPSVFVTKDN
+398 PKVLEIPSVFVTKDN

-434 INASRLDDESLIK
+434 INASRLDETSAIK

-589 MILDNNGVFLSLPNG
+589 MNLDPNGAFLSLPNG

-629 LMDAMSIVLNYSN
+629 LMDAMSIALNYSN

-737 FFDQLENTIT
+737 FFDQLENIIT

>member
-1 MAPLKPLTIAIN
+1 
-13 LFWNTFSLFV
+13 
-23 KKINKDLIMR
+23 MR

-89 LDQGIDVAKNAYTST
+89 LDQGIDVAQNAYTST

-136 SRAAIANDLERLKEH
+136 SRAAIANDLERLREH

-177 SEGKYHGNG
+177 SNGKYHGNG

-220 TTNIKLL
+220 TTNIKLF

-244 LPEEVFIKPGDT
+244 LPEEVFIKPSDT

-278 QGVRP
+278 QGIRP

-292 ALSKA
+292 ALDKA

-313 IAHAYGNTSQ
+313 IGHAYGNTSQ

-366 RSSGKR
+366 RSSAKR

-398 PKTLEIPSVFVTKDN
+398 PKVLEIPSVFVTKDN

-420 KLSEIFGDSVETLK
+420 KLSEIFGDKVETLK
-434 INASRLDDESLIK
+434 INASRLGDESAIK
-447 IPNLPVYLDI
+447 IPNLPINLDI

-504 ISLALST
+504 ISFALST

-544 NVAQIAQNGAANGS
+544 NVAQTAQNGTANGS
-558 TKLSEAAKGS
+558 TKLSEVSKGS

-580 VNGLFLEAQ
+580 VNGSFLEVQ
-589 MILDNNGVFLSLPNG
+589 MILDPNGAFLSLPNG

-629 LMDAMSIVLNYSN
+629 LMDAMSIALNYSN

-660 KERFIELLKQAKDNL
+660 KEQFIGLLKQAKDNL
-675 SVNLNEEGKVIIQ
+675 SINLNEEGKVIIQ
-688 DNMHSN
+688 DNMHSS

-737 FFDQLENTIT
+737 FFDQLENIIT

-760 DTYSSDMRNLGI
+760 DNYSSDMRNLGI

>member
-1 MAPLKPLTIAIN
+1 
-13 LFWNTFSLFV
+13 
-23 KKINKDLIMR
+23 
-33 VTFGSKY
+33 
-40 NQMNNYQNAL
+40 MNNYQNAL

-65 KIRYGYQNSDIN
+65 KIRYGYQNSNIN

-89 LDQGIDVAKNAYTST
+89 LDQGIDVAQNAYTST

-117 MEAFKTKLIQ
+117 METFKTKLVQ

-136 SRAAIANDLERLKEH
+136 SRAAIANDLERLREH

-244 LPEEVFIKPGDT
+244 LPEEVFIKPSDT

-278 QGVRP
+278 QGIRP

-292 ALSKA
+292 ALDKA
-297 YQNQESATKV
+297 YQNKESATKV

-313 IAHAYGNTSQ
+313 IGHAYGNTSQ

-366 RSSGKR
+366 RSSSKR

-398 PKTLEIPSVFVTKDN
+398 PRVLEIPSVFVTKDN

-434 INASRLDDESLIK
+434 INASDDASAIK
-447 IPNLPVYLDI
+447 IPNLPIGLDI

-498 SSKESP
+498 SSNQSP
-504 ISLALST
+504 ISFALSA

-558 TKLSEAAKGS
+558 TKLSEVANGS

-580 VNGLFLEAQ
+580 VNGSFLEAQ
-589 MILDNNGVFLSLPNG
+589 MILDNNGAFLSLPNG
-604 VKIPLY
+604 IKIPLY
-610 DPTTADIQASK
+610 DPTSADIQASK

-660 KERFIELLKQAKDNL
+660 KERFIELLKQAKGNL

-688 DNMHSN
+688 DNMHSS

-737 FFDQLENTIT
+737 FFDQLENIIT

>member
-1 MAPLKPLTIAIN
+1 
-13 LFWNTFSLFV
+13 
-23 KKINKDLIMR
+23 
-33 VTFGSKY
+33 
-40 NQMNNYQNAL
+40 MNNYQNAL

-89 LDQGIDVAKNAYTST
+89 LNQGIDVAQNAYTST

-136 SRAAIANDLERLKEH
+136 SRAAIANDLERLREH
-151 MMNVANTSIGG
+151 MINVANTSIGG

-177 SEGKYHGNG
+177 SNGKYHGNG

-244 LPEEVFIKPGDT
+244 LPEEVFIKPSDT

-297 YQNQESATKV
+297 YQNKESATKV

-360 DDLDAL
+360 DDLDTL

-398 PKTLEIPSVFVTKDN
+398 PKVLEIPSVFVTKDN

-420 KLSEIFGDSVETLK
+420 KLSEIFGDKVETLK
-434 INASRLDDESLIK
+434 INASRLDDESAIK
-447 IPNLPVYLDI
+447 IPNLPINLDI

-476 ERFNNEVDVE
+476 KRFNNEVDVE
-486 IETNGRLRIIDN
+486 IATNGRLRIIDN

-544 NVAQIAQNGAANGS
+544 NVAQTAQNGAANGS
-558 TKLSEAAKGS
+558 TKLSEVSKGS

-589 MILDNNGVFLSLPNG
+589 MILDNNGAFLSLPNG

-629 LMDAMSIVLNYSN
+629 LMDAMSIALNYSN

-675 SVNLNEEGKVIIQ
+675 SINLNEEGKVIIQ

-694 TKMQFMLFDKDANDF
+694 TKMQFMLFDKDSNDF

-737 FFDQLENTIT
+737 FFDQLENIIT

-794 AHGKAFE
+794 THGKAFE